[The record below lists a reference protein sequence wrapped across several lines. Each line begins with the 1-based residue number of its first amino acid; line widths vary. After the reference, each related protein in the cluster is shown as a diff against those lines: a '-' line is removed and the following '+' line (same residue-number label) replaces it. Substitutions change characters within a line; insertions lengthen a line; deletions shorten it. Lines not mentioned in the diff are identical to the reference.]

1 MGGSGRIHRCGTSVA
16 FCSED
21 SGWLGIVSELAGMR
35 IAVEGSVMAHWLV
48 QSNPAKWRV
57 REFFADGNQLE
68 NWSITRYR
76 DQIQEGD
83 DVALWLAGREAGVVA
98 LGVVTGAVEDVPG
111 DDDPYWMDPGDAA
124 AVRMRMPLHL
134 TEVFFE
140 DPVTREELR
149 HDRRF
154 ASATILSQPFAGNP
168 FLLSDE
174 EWAAILDHHRDQPPA
189 SPAVDAPSH
198 LASLVGKTIQTLSG
212 ASNTVLRLQ
221 GDDVIVA
228 TRRSP
233 QGQPVPIAWVQ
244 AALDRLRRDGE
255 VEISVA
261 SVGYRSAFVGAA
273 LATLPGARTARNPQ
287 RVLLPAASDTKGRT
301 LVDGSSSDV
310 AVVEE
315 AVRPRARGQRWSASP
330 AVRRA
335 IELHAM
341 QAAIEHYTEQDWSVE
356 DVSTFCAYDLHCER
370 DDRVLRVEVK
380 GTTSAGER
388 VLLTR
393 NEVAEA
399 KAKYPS
405 TALFILAEV
414 TLIKEADDKP
424 TARGGRTIVKEPW
437 VPRDEDLEPIAYE
450 YRVPR

>member
-1 MGGSGRIHRCGTSVA
+1 
-16 FCSED
+16 
-21 SGWLGIVSELAGMR
+21 
-35 IAVEGSVMAHWLV
+35 MAHWLV

-68 NWSITRYR
+68 SWSITRYR

-83 DVALWLAGREAGVVA
+83 DIALWLAGREAGVVA

-111 DDDPYWMDPGDAA
+111 DDDPYWTDPADAA
-124 AVRMRMPLHL
+124 AVRMRMPLRL
-134 TEVFFE
+134 TEVFL
-140 DPVTREELR
+140 DSPVTREELR

-168 FLLSDE
+168 FLLTDDE
-174 EWAAILDHHRDQPPA
+174 WGAILDHHRTSDQPPA
-189 SPAVDAPSH
+189 SSAVDARSH
-198 LASLVGKTIQTLSG
+198 LASLVGKTIQTHSG

-221 GDDVIVA
+221 GDDVIIA

-244 AALDRLRRDGE
+244 AALDRLRRDSE

-273 LATLPGARTARNPQ
+273 LATLPGASTARNPQ
-287 RVLLPAASDTKGRT
+287 RVLLPAASDTRGRT

-315 AVRPRARGQRWSASP
+315 AVRPRARGQRWSQSP

-341 QAAIEHYTEQDWSVE
+341 QSAIQHYTEQDWSVE
-356 DVSTFCAYDLHCER
+356 DVSAFCSYDLHCER

-380 GTTSAGER
+380 GTTSTDER
-388 VLLTR
+388 VLLKGHSGTW
-393 NEVAEA
+393 
-399 KAKYPS
+399 S
-405 TALFILAEV
+405 G
-414 TLIKEADDKP
+414 D
-424 TARGGRTIVKEPW
+424 GH
-437 VPRDEDLEPIAYE
+437 
-450 YRVPR
+450 